1 MKILFDMRHGLGDTV
16 HALPMLQ
23 RMRELHPDWHF
34 AVMVRDKANQKL
46 IELSKI
52 QIDSFVFFHMAQ
64 SGVWD
69 LFRFLF
75 GLRQQKFD
83 YLILSPITER
93 RKARLL
99 GLLSGAKHLIGEQYQ
114 KFAPVQLDDT
124 VHLVD
129 RNMLLLKSFSKEY
142 FVKRRPVLQAD
153 EQDVLIVKKMLG
165 EVNGPLLVLNVG
177 NASPS
182 RYQGHLV
189 YTRGWGVEHIRK
201 LAECLLQQHNIE
213 LCLLGGPD
221 ELEYRDSL
229 VELCNNPCVHEF
241 IGRLDIGQSVA
252 LAQIADLV
260 IGVDTGMQHIADA
273 AGTKTVSIFGP
284 TNPRTH
290 GAYSAQAA
298 FVQHPVSC
306 QYCYTRKDYYTC
318 AERLCLQKITV
329 DDVLNVIL
337 SVMGK
342 TSYSID
348 EAR

>member
-23 RMRELHPDWHF
+23 RLRELHPDWYF
-34 AVMVRDKANQKL
+34 TVMVRDKANQKL
-46 IELSKI
+46 IELSGIKI
-52 QIDSFVFFHMAQ
+52 DCFMFFHMARADAF
-64 SGVWD
+64 D

-75 GLRQQKFD
+75 ELRQQKFD
-83 YLILSPITER
+83 YLIFSPITER

-99 GLLSGAKHLIGEQYQ
+99 GLLSGAKHLVGEQYQ
-114 KFAPVQLDDT
+114 AFSPAKLDNT

-129 RNMLLLKSFSKEY
+129 RNMLLLKSFSEEY

-153 EQDVLIVKKMLG
+153 EQDILAVKKMLG
-165 EVNGPLLVLNVG
+165 EISGHLLVLNVG

-182 RYQGHLV
+182 RYKGHLV

-201 LAECLLQQHNIE
+201 LAECLLQYDIE

-221 ELEYRDSL
+221 ELDYRASL
-229 VELCNNPCVHEF
+229 SELCNTPRVHEF

-284 TNPRTH
+284 TNPKTH
-290 GAYSAQAA
+290 GAYSAQAT
-298 FVQHPVSC
+298 FVQHSVPC
-306 QYCYTRKDYYTC
+306 QYCYTRRDYYTC

-337 SVMGK
+337 SVMEK
-342 TSYSID
+342 SSYSID